1 MTLSQP
7 EEIPGQH
14 QLSLTK
20 EAAMDEDCEH
30 MDVEQEGMI
39 T

>member
-1 MTLSQP
+1 VTPSQP

-14 QLSLTK
+14 QPK
-20 EAAMDEDCEH
+20 EADMDEDFED
-30 MDVEQEGMI
+30 MEVEQEGMI